1 MVELDFRKCKWILL
15 EIYHPPSQ
23 SDRCFFE
30 NVDKAL
36 DIYSYYDKILVTAD
50 FSAEIYE
57 HYLEPLLYQNELKSL
72 VN

>member
-1 MVELDFRKCKWILL
+1 MELDFRKCKWILL
-15 EIYHPPSQ
+15 GIYHPLSQ
-23 SDRCFFE
+23 SDQCFFE
-30 NVDKAL
+30 NVAKAL

>member
-1 MVELDFRKCKWILL
+1 MELDFRKCKWILL

-30 NVDKAL
+30 NGDKAL

-50 FSAEIYE
+50 FNAEIYE
-57 HYLEPLLYQNELKSL
+57 HYLEPFLYQNELKSL